1 MKSWT
6 ETKSGGADLQ
16 LRRSGTLTSSR
27 TSARTPPG
35 YAFPLIGLGTLGENG
50 FSRIQGC
57 EGTEQP
63 DQRPEAGEGQLSAWQ
78 LDGARF
84 ISSRALSV
92 PFCRGSSVS
101 VIGRVSLILEILA
114 TVSMKTHHGDDQQQ
128 PMSENVAAKGDVLA
142 CCRARA
148 ELNERRIGCLR

>member
-1 MKSWT
+1 M
-6 ETKSGGADLQ
+6 
-16 LRRSGTLTSSR
+16 RSRLLVW
-27 TSARTPPG
+27 ARWAKT
-35 YAFPLIGLGTLGENG
+35 G
-50 FSRIQGC
+50 FRKFRVVKAPS
-57 EGTEQP
+57 QP